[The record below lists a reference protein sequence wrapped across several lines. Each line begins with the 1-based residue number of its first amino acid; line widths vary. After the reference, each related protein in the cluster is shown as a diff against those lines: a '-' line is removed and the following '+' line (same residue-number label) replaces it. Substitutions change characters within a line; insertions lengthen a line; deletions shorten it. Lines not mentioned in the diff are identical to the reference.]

1 MNEQRIIAKV
11 DVKKL
16 LKEHFFQGKVNKEG
30 HAPLYVDL
38 MLIPTSDS
46 KYGDDFFIV
55 QSVNKEA
62 RERGERGPIVGNA
75 KYPQQQQQAQPART
89 PTRKAPDAPPPPVDA
104 DEDVPF

>member
-1 MNEQRIIAKV
+1 MNGQRIIAKV

-38 MLIPTSDS
+38 CLMPTSDD
-46 KYGDDFFIV
+46 KYGNDFFIV

-75 KYPQQQQQAQPART
+75 RYPQQQQPVST
-89 PTRKAPDAPPPPVDA
+89 PTRKAPAAPPPE

>member
-38 MLIPTSDS
+38 MLMPTRDS

-75 KYPQQQQQAQPART
+75 KFAQQQQSQPART
-89 PTRKAPDAPPPPVDA
+89 PAAPPPQVDA

>member
-1 MNEQRIIAKV
+1 MNGQRIIAKV

-16 LKEHFFQGKVNKEG
+16 LKEHFFQGKVNKDG
-30 HAPLYVDL
+30 HAPLYADL
-38 MLIPTSDS
+38 CLMPSSDD
-46 KYGDDFFIV
+46 KYGNDFFIV

-75 KYPQQQQQAQPART
+75 KYPQQQQQAQPAR
-89 PTRKAPDAPPPPVDA
+89 PPAAPPPPVEA